1 MKPINKLP
9 AIGST
14 IYHMGRES
22 RPRKLLEYI
31 GNSQIRF
38 EYPDGRQATN
48 DITEYAPAVDSPLF
62 RIPRNA
68 ATE

>member
-1 MKPINKLP
+1 MIPINKLP

-31 GNSQIRF
+31 GNSRIRF
-38 EYPDGRQATN
+38 EYPDGIAGIGG
-48 DITEYAPAVDSPLF
+48 ITQYAPAPNTPNF
-62 RIPRNA
+62 RRIGNA